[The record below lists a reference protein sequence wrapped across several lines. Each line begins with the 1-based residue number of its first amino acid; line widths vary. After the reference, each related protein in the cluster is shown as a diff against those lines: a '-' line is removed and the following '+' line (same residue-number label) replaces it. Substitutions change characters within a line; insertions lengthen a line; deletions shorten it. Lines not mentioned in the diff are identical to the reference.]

1 MEISLEIDNNKQNVI
16 GAYEPGRIRINSR
29 WYTQSLCLSP
39 TSLLIDWPPQS
50 IAGLRQEHMDSLIAM
65 RPKLVL
71 LGTGDEIVFPPAE
84 LFQVLIEQGIGYEIM
99 NTAAACR
106 TYNMLMSESRK
117 VAAGLIIQNDK

>member
-1 MEISLEIDNNKQNVI
+1 MEISLEIDDNKQNVI

-39 TSLLIDWPPQS
+39 TSLLIDWPPIN

-65 RPKLVL
+65 RPELVL